1 MPPPLSPGSQRKHG
15 QLQIEVTTQR
25 LLKSRGVRT
34 AASLHLAGGGGAL
47 RPPRHLLST
56 GADPPGTWLDSSGK
70 AVGCIVIFRGG
81 NITALKPHN
90 LLPHPAGARAAGGSA
105 VPAAAPHPGP
115 APAWGS
121 AAARAGLEA
130 GQAQG
135 RRGPADGAVVP
146 PAPRRP
152 PAGCQGRVP
161 TRADGDVRM
170 EAARPVALGRCP
182 ATPAR
187 SQLGAPSRLV
197 RPSGPPAQRGEREGP
212 PLSPGLL
219 GRVAPYCPQASFAPF
234 HRWRN
239 RGPERSRDLPGSHRK
254 CAPTARPLPAPAGRH
269 PPRLGSRAVHCRHY
283 SRFRKDSRLYSYSTA
298 GRSPNYTTYYLTPK
312 GRQSRRLERRR
323 GFRRHLLGR
332 GEEKSWGPGC

>member
-1 MPPPLSPGSQRKHG
+1 MHRSLPAPGRGWGGAQAPEAPAEHG
-15 QLQIEVTTQR
+15 GGPSGDVAGLLREGSRLYSYLPRGQHHCPETTQPTTSPR
-25 LLKSRGVRT
+25 GRPGCGRVRRARCCPTPRPGPCLGIRSRQGW
-34 AASLHLAGGGGAL
+34 AGG
-47 RPPRHLLST
+47 R
-56 GADPPGTWLDSSGK
+56 
-70 AVGCIVIFRGG
+70 
-81 NITALKPHN
+81 
-90 LLPHPAGARAAGGSA
+90 AGAGQE
-105 VPAAAPHPGP
+105 GP
-115 APAWGS
+115 C
-121 AAARAGLEA
+121 
-130 GQAQG
+130 G
-135 RRGPADGAVVP
+135 RRRGP

-161 TRADGDVRM
+161 TRTDGDVRM
-170 EAARPVALGRCP
+170 EAARPVALGHCP

-239 RGPERSRDLPGSHRK
+239 GGPERSRDLPGSHRK

-323 GFRRHLLGR
+323 GFRRHLLAGG